1 MQSFNRLLL
10 SLLFALIYSHA
21 LAAPDDMVFPSRY
34 DIPAYAPD
42 RVLVKFKPGTKA
54 GEVRQMAAMAGGSPQ
69 RVISQLNVHVIK
81 VPVGSVGNSI
91 KMFSNNPN
99 VLYAEPDH
107 YRVLMI
113 PDEGQDPPPTGTDNQ
128 WFNEQWGLNNTG
140 QMLLNPQTGVQDLVG
155 RVDADIDA
163 PEGWDISTGSNQVK
177 IAILD
182 TGIDCRTAARP
193 GGSLEFIAPGKCVE
207 EVSFVTDYSTTVDD
221 VAAHGSHVAGIAA
234 AATNN
239 DIGIAGVGWNS
250 AVGNLKTCFEYTI
263 DLMPPLGIYVI
274 VGVCPV
280 SSSAAAITY
289 AADNGYHVINM
300 SYASDA
306 VDESGEPAGL
316 GGWTQTES
324 DAVDYAWSRGAVLI
338 AAAGNDGVNTLSY
351 PAAYDPVLA
360 VGATERNDD
369 RASFS
374 NFGNWISMMAP
385 GDHIISTVP
394 NEICVFYAEILGTI
408 FDPDN
413 DACLDWYSGTSMAS
427 PFVAGA
433 AAVVWAHFYSDGLA
447 DPSSCEAAP
456 GVPCN
461 QAVRERLEQGADVS
475 GAGGQNMQA
484 WSLNGRLNLAGA
496 LNASS
501 NPLPPLTPGNFVVLN
516 GSDGTAVI
524 SWNDVSDE
532 SGYELQREKAHKKQ
546 AGVWQS
552 TTSIGPLSAN
562 QTAFVDASGTG
573 TFRYR
578 LRAFNNSGASNWS
591 SWINIDV
598 TASGGG
604 SGGGGGGGGDKP
616 CRGKKCS
623 N

>member
-10 SLLFALIYSHA
+10 SLLFALVYTHA
-21 LAAPDDMVFPSRY
+21 LASPGAVVVPGSH

-54 GEVRQMAAMAGGSPQ
+54 NEIGQMAAMAGGSQ
-69 RVISQLNVHVIK
+69 VRVLSPLNVHVIE
-81 VPVGSVGNSI
+81 VPVGSVGKSI

-99 VLYAEPDH
+99 VVYAEPDH
-107 YRVLMI
+107 YRVLLI

-140 QMLLNPQTGVQDLVG
+140 QLLMNPETGQQEFVG

-182 TGIDCRTAARP
+182 TGVDCRTAARP
-193 GGSLEFIAPGKCVE
+193 GGSLEFIAPGKCIE
-207 EVSFVTDYSTTVDD
+207 EVSFVADYSTTLDD

-300 SYASDA
+300 SYASDS
-306 VDESGEPAGL
+306 VDENGDPAGL

-324 DAVDYAWSRGAVLI
+324 DAVDYAWSKGTVLI
-338 AAAGNDGVNTLSY
+338 AAAGNDGVNTLTY

-394 NEICVFYAEILGTI
+394 NELCVFYAEILGTI

-427 PFVAGA
+427 PHVAGA
-433 AAVVWAHFYSDGLA
+433 AAMVWAHFYSDGLA
-447 DPSSCEAAP
+447 DPATCEAAP

-461 QAVRERLEQGADVS
+461 QAVREHLEQGADIS

-484 WSLNGRLNLAGA
+484 WSQHGRLNLAGA
-496 LNASS
+496 LSASS
-501 NPLPPLTPGNFVVLN
+501 NPQPPLTPGNFIVADGVN
-516 GSDGTAVI
+516 GTAQL
-524 SWNDVSDE
+524 SWNDVSGE
-532 SGYELQREKAHKKQ
+532 SGYELQREKAHKKL

-552 TTSIGPLSAN
+552 STSIGPISAD
-562 QTAFVDASGTG
+562 QTAIVDASGTG

-578 LRAFNNSGASNWS
+578 LRAFNNSGASSWS
-591 SWINIDV
+591 SWVSVEV
-598 TASGGG
+598 TESGGG
-604 SGGGGGGGGDKP
+604 SGGDKP